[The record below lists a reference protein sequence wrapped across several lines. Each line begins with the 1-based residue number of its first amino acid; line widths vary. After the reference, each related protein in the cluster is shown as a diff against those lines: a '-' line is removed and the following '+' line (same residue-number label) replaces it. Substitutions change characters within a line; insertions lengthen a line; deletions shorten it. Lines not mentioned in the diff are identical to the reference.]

1 VVNGITSTK
10 QQVGSQSLFSL
21 PERRKGAMDMVV
33 RNLRGGLG
41 RKKMEE
47 IDWFVNITPEL

>member
-1 VVNGITSTK
+1 
-10 QQVGSQSLFSL
+10 
-21 PERRKGAMDMVV
+21 MDMVG

-41 RKKMEE
+41 REKMEE

>member
-1 VVNGITSTK
+1 
-10 QQVGSQSLFSL
+10 
-21 PERRKGAMDMVV
+21 MDMVV